1 MLSYWFSIK
10 IFFYKITKGL
20 NESNPIIIT
29 KHLLNRT
36 IRKQPSKYIG
46 CEGSKVFGIS

>member
-10 IFFYKITKGL
+10 IFFYKITIGV
-20 NESNPIIIT
+20 NESTPIIT
-29 KHLLNRT
+29 KHLSNRT
-36 IRKQPSKYIG
+36 IRKRPSKYIG